1 MSLPTQADVAKEAG
15 VSTSTVSLFL
25 NKKPGVSKEAQESIA
40 AAMKKLGYSPRQ
52 LKKKKGSNLIG
63 IMIENLAFSAFSDV
77 LYLQVLQGFEKEAR
91 SFGFHTVITTIDT
104 QRQLEIPKAIEDGEF
119 AGVVALGG
127 GDMTDEFLF
136 LISTTGVPMVM
147 IDNYLMGGDI
157 DAILADN
164 EIGAYFATRHLI
176 EKGYQRIAVITGP
189 KKYKPLTDRLQ
200 GFLRAMV
207 ETGKPLQPWQ
217 IQPTLSKG
225 IPNKGYLEMK
235 SLLSLPEPPDAVFC
249 VSDRTAF
256 GALGAINEA
265 GLCVPKDIA
274 LVGFDDI
281 PECQRSTPPLTTV
294 HMQKWEM
301 GIEAAQRLAKVINQP
316 NQEKNI
322 TVKITLPT
330 YLVPRASS

>member
-15 VSTSTVSLFL
+15 VSTSTVSLYL

-40 AAMKKLGYSPRQ
+40 AAIRRLGYSPRQ
-52 LKKKKGSNLIG
+52 SKKKKGSNLIG

-91 SFGFHTVITTIDT
+91 SYGFHTVITTIDT
-104 QRQLEIPKAIEDGEF
+104 QQQHEIPNSIAEGEF

-127 GDMTDEFLF
+127 GDLTDDFLS
-136 LISTTGVPMVM
+136 LIATTGVPMVM
-147 IDNYLMGGDI
+147 IDNYIIGGNI
-157 DAILADN
+157 DAVLADN
-164 EIGAYFATRHLI
+164 EIGAYFATSHLI
-176 EKGYQRIAVITGP
+176 EQGYERIAIITGP
-189 KKYKPLTDRLQ
+189 RKYKPLTDRLQ
-200 GFLRAMV
+200 GFLRAMI
-207 ETGKPLQPWQ
+207 EKGKYIQPWQ
-217 IQPTLSKG
+217 IQAPLSKG
-225 IPNKGYLEMK
+225 LPNKGYLEMK

-265 GLCVPKDIA
+265 GLRVPKDIA

-281 PECQRSTPPLTTV
+281 PESQRSNPTLTTV

-301 GIEAAQRLAKVINQP
+301 GVEAAQRMVKVILQP
-316 NQEKNI
+316 SDEKNI
-322 TVKITLPT
+322 TAKITLPT
-330 YLVPRASS
+330 FLVCRDSS